1 MEIRKKITNQFIIIV
16 AFIQLF
22 ASIVIYFSFSQTRKE
37 DFYNRLESKAK
48 LAGQMLLD
56 IDEIDR
62 DLLAKIERNNPQSL
76 PNERIIIFDYKNQ
89 VIFSNDDGNLI
100 KIPVKLINT
109 VRLDGDIRLVKNP
122 FEVYG
127 KFYTN
132 DTDRIVVFVAA
143 QDIFGFNKLKG
154 LQIILFTVYILF
166 LVIVFFAGRYFSRN
180 ALNPVS
186 AMIRKVDNIEIS
198 NLNERLDEENG
209 QDELASLAQTF
220 NRMLQRLEVSFLTH
234 KSFISNASHELRTP
248 LTVLTGQID
257 VLLLKDRSTDEY
269 KNALRSMLDDIKNL
283 NQISDK
289 LLLLTQVSS
298 GFPETDF
305 IDLRIDDVIWQS
317 RNELMK
323 RKNNYTIRINFVEPI
338 DDDEKLILKGNEL
351 LLKTAFLNI
360 MDNACKYSE
369 DKTVNVY
376 LSTSDDF
383 VKLLYKDQ
391 GTGIDNED
399 LGLVFQPFFRGKNA
413 KSTKGHG
420 IGLSLVEK
428 IIQLHNGKITIMS
441 TLCQGTEVVCL
452 LPYK

>member
-1 MEIRKKITNQFIIIV
+1 
-16 AFIQLF
+16 
-22 ASIVIYFSFSQTRKE
+22 
-37 DFYNRLESKAK
+37 
-48 LAGQMLLD
+48 
-56 IDEIDR
+56 
-62 DLLAKIERNNPQSL
+62 
-76 PNERIIIFDYKNQ
+76 
-89 VIFSNDDGNLI
+89 
-100 KIPVKLINT
+100 
-109 VRLDGDIRLVKNP
+109 
-122 FEVYG
+122 
-127 KFYTN
+127 
-132 DTDRIVVFVAA
+132 
-143 QDIFGFNKLKG
+143 
-154 LQIILFTVYILF
+154 
-166 LVIVFFAGRYFSRN
+166 
-180 ALNPVS
+180 
-186 AMIRKVDNIEIS
+186 
-198 NLNERLDEENG
+198 
-209 QDELASLAQTF
+209 
-220 NRMLQRLEVSFLTH
+220 
-234 KSFISNASHELRTP
+234 
-248 LTVLTGQID
+248 
-257 VLLLKDRSTDEY
+257 
-269 KNALRSMLDDIKNL
+269 MLDDIKNL